1 MALNY
6 FEIDVHGEYFA
17 QVGDKKELRG
27 YEATFKLPDATK
39 PLSVVVGKLLMP
51 FLKKKDPQTTALYTH
66 HVSEIRCLGRK
77 LDPNEI
83 PTRFQSKEQL
93 REYILFHQLPIN
105 VDHYGDLGLLRDHVR
120 MAKEEP
126 ESFERAAE
134 KYTVKRTADKAL
146 YDLNADV
153 LETMKTNKPVPVAEG
168 GAAPTNVRNAEARP
182 SFDAPK
188 RHRAKKVVSKTPE
201 EELLS

>member
-1 MALNY
+1 
-6 FEIDVHGEYFA
+6 
-17 QVGDKKELRG
+17 
-27 YEATFKLPDATK
+27 
-39 PLSVVVGKLLMP
+39 
-51 FLKKKDPQTTALYTH
+51 
-66 HVSEIRCLGRK
+66 
-77 LDPNEI
+77 
-83 PTRFQSKEQL
+83 
-93 REYILFHQLPIN
+93 
-105 VDHYGDLGLLRDHVR
+105 

-182 SFDAPK
+182 SFNAPK